1 MRLRNKENQ
10 LPQAA
15 EGDPARRREN
25 TTTTQLGTYRNPDA
39 DDAEARQ
46 FPHQIAG
53 SDGQGGI
60 PRSDTVSCALA
71 RQRSGPSIDMWL
83 DCR

>member
-1 MRLRNKENQ
+1 MWLRNKENQ
-10 LPQAA
+10 LSQAA

-60 PRSDTVSCALA
+60 PPRRHNLLRA
-71 RQRSGPSIDMWL
+71 RAAAERAVD
-83 DCR
+83 